1 MYFLLLSL
9 FSLLETLWWWML
21 LCLMLSHRSL
31 KLSSLLKLSSF
42 CCSVWVRFIVFQF
55 LTLSASSSGLLWT
68 PLVYFFIYC
77 ILQLCDLSSVL
88 SYVFFLLKFSL
99 CSSILLPCLVSIIM
113 TIILNSLSSKEFSS
127 LLRVFFVLWFWNI
140 LLYFFT
146 VPDSPY
152 FFPMY

>member
-31 KLSSLLKLSSF
+31 KLSSLLKLFILLLCLGEIHCLSVPDPF
-42 CCSVWVRFIVFQF
+42 CFFFW
-55 LTLSASSSGLLWT
+55 SAVN
-68 PLVYFFIYC
+68 P
-77 ILQLCDLSSVL
+77 SSVFFHL
-88 SYVFFLLKFSL
+88 LYSTALWLVFSTFFLLKFSL